1 MVINALNLHIMKSL
15 SFLLLINFTAVQL
28 LAQAYLLKGE
38 ITDKQGEKL
47 TGVSVVIKETGE
59 GTTTDN
65 NGVFR
70 LITKKAFPL
79 TVQITS
85 VGFQAYETRVT
96 NTNDLNVTLQP
107 ESMIGQDVVVGA
119 TRVPIRQI
127 ESPVSIERLGLSAL
141 QTTPSATYYD
151 AIANLKGV
159 DFTTSG
165 LMFKTPSTRGFNG
178 SGSSRVNQLVDGM
191 DNQSPG
197 LNFFVG
203 NFTGLTE
210 LDVENIELLPGASS
224 ALYGA
229 GGMNGTI
236 LINSKN
242 PFKYQGLSLQ
252 VKEGVMNVDKR
263 QRHGVTPYHDVSL
276 RWAKAFG
283 NRFAVKV
290 AGQYTGAKDW
300 LANDSSNYMRAG
312 DAGHVIPG
320 TRTTDPNYD
329 GVNVYGDETT
339 TDIKQYI
346 PPSYQPFFQQKT
358 IDVSRTGYAES
369 DIVDPVTKSFKLT
382 GALHYKLTDKIE
394 ASLAGYW
401 GKGNTVYTGSDRY
414 ALNNAIIAQYKL
426 ELRSNNWFIRGYT
439 THEDAGKSYASTVLA
454 RQLNERWKPSDQW
467 YGDYINAYVPLYLTG
482 TPDAQAHFAARA
494 AADIGRPQAGSVQFQ
509 KIFDDLRNTPI
520 SKGGGLFLD
529 KSDLW
534 VAEGQYNFSNKI
546 KFAEV
551 VVGGNYK
558 KYILNSQGTIFI
570 DTAGTIPIN
579 EVGGYIQVTKKLL
592 GNHLTLSAS
601 GRYDKN
607 DNFKGKF
614 TPRFTALIKVAKN
627 NNIRLSYQTA
637 YRFPETQQQYIKLPA
652 GANVFI
658 EGGLPWILLD
668 MGKGVTDL
676 SGQPYV
682 YKEFKPETCSSFEA
696 GYKGLLTDKL
706 MIDVYGYMS
715 HYKDFIGRKFV
726 ANASGTIYSIAVN
739 SENKVTTYGFG
750 LGLNYQLAQNF
761 IANANFYS
769 DEITDV
775 PLGFIASYNTPP
787 YRANVGVTNTGFGK
801 QKKWGFAVQY
811 RWQDTFT
818 FENDFANGDIAA
830 FSTIDAQ
837 VNYKVVKNKAE
848 LRLGGSNIT
857 NHYYKNGFGSP
868 EIGGLYYLALRL
880 DF

>member
-1 MVINALNLHIMKSL
+1 MKQII
-15 SFLLLINFTAVQL
+15 FLLLLHLIAVQVF
-28 LAQAYLLKGE
+28 AQSNVIKGQ

-47 TGVSVVIKETGE
+47 ISVSVVIKETGE
-59 GTTTDN
+59 GTTTDKS
-65 NGVFR
+65 GVFR
-70 LITKKAFPL
+70 LTTKKSFPL
-79 TVQITS
+79 TLQFTS
-85 VGFQAYETRVT
+85 VGFQAYQRNVT
-96 NTNDLNVTLQP
+96 NTADLAVTLET

-119 TRVPIRQI
+119 TRGPIRLI
-127 ESPVSIERLGLSAL
+127 ESPVSIERLGLTDI

-203 NFTGLTE
+203 NFVGLTE
-210 LDVENIELLPGASS
+210 LDVENVELLPGASS

-236 LINSKN
+236 SINSKN
-242 PFKYQGLSLQ
+242 PFKYQGLSIL
-252 VKEGVMNVDKR
+252 VKEGMMNVDKR
-263 QRHGVTPYHDVSL
+263 QRPGVTSYTDLTL

-283 NRFAVKV
+283 NRFAAKAAV
-290 AGQYTGAKDW
+290 QYTTAKDW
-300 LANDSSNYMRAG
+300 LANDSSNYLRTG
-312 DAGHVIPG
+312 DAGHVIAG
-320 TRTTDPNYD
+320 TRNTDPNYD

-339 TDIKQYI
+339 TDIKPYV
-346 PPSYQPFFQQKT
+346 PAAYQPLFPQAT
-358 IDVSRTGYAES
+358 IDVSRTGYNES
-369 DIVDPVTKSFKLT
+369 DIIDPVTRSIKLT
-382 GALHYKLTDKIE
+382 GALHYKVTDKIE
-394 ASLAGYW
+394 ASLGAYW
-401 GKGNTVYTGSDRY
+401 GNGNTVYTGSDRY

-426 ELRSNNWFIRGYT
+426 ELRSNNWFVRGYT
-439 THEDAGKSYASTVLA
+439 TQENAGQSYAATVLT
-454 RQLNERWKPSDQW
+454 REFNERWKRSADW
-467 YGDYINAYVPLYLTG
+467 YAEYINTYVPLSLTG
-482 TPDAQAHFAARA
+482 TPDAQAHAAARV
-494 AADIGRPQAGSVQFQ
+494 AADKGRPEPGSQSFQ
-509 KIFDDLRNTPI
+509 LFLDLVSNTPI

-534 VAEGQYNFSNKI
+534 VAEGQYNFSNKF

-579 EVGGYIQVTKKLL
+579 ELGGYIQATKKLL
-592 GNHLTLSAS
+592 NDHLTLAAS

-637 YRFPETQQQYIKLPA
+637 YRFPETQQQYIKLQV
-652 GANVFI
+652 GSDI
-658 EGGLPWILLD
+658 YLEGGLPWIIGD
-668 MGKGVTDL
+668 MGKGVTEVTG
-676 SGQPYV
+676 GQYT
-682 YKEFKPETCSSFEA
+682 YKEFKPETCNSFEA
-696 GYKGLLTDKL
+696 GYKGLVTDKL
-706 MIDVYGYMS
+706 LIDAYGYVS
-715 HYKDFIGRKFV
+715 HYKDFIGRKPV
-726 ANASGTIYSIAVN
+726 VNSSGAIFLIAVN
-739 SENKVTTYGFG
+739 SESKVRTYGFG
-750 LGLNYQLAQNF
+750 LGLNYQLTQHF
-761 IANANFYS
+761 IANANIYS
-769 DEITDV
+769 DRITDV
-775 PLGFIASYNTPP
+775 PSGFIASYNTPP
-787 YRANVGVTNTGFGK
+787 YRTNIGITHTGFGK
-801 QKKWGFAVQY
+801 QKRWGFAVQY

-818 FENDFANGDIAA
+818 FENDFANGDLAA
-830 FSTIDAQ
+830 FSTVDAQ
-837 VNYKVVKNKAE
+837 VNYKILKYKGE

-880 DF
+880 DL